1 MIILACRIIP
11 NTCFYHFYA
20 YSAGNQK
27 CRRKDTWERL
37 QRRHADRRMT
47 IKHTEP
53 VWVPAESDQYQT
65 SPDRPVRPN
74 RLPLTSECNLEKMC
88 YKLPSPTAVSL
99 NGGDIPP
106 ELTSKSSSAPHLIK
120 STQTLPRTKYDG
132 LEVFILVD

>member
-1 MIILACRIIP
+1 MHV
-11 NTCFYHFYA
+11 FYYFYSC
-20 YSAGNQK
+20 SAGNQK
-27 CRRKDTWERL
+27 LRRKDTWERL

-53 VWVPAESDQYQT
+53 VWVPVESDQYRNIT
-65 SPDRPVRPN
+65 PDRPTRPN
-74 RLPLTSECNLEKMC
+74 LLPLTSECHLDKMS

-106 ELTSKSSSAPHLIK
+106 ELTCKSSSAPHLIK

-132 LEVFILVD
+132 LEVFILV